1 MKKGTSHFTLLKTV
15 KWEVPFFMML
25 GLRTGVVFR
34 PLPGAKRSPLQQNLG
49 GFFHGFDFMKFAPG

>member
-25 GLRTGVVFR
+25 GLRTGVVFST
-34 PLPGAKRSPLQQNLG
+34 KRMQN
-49 GFFHGFDFMKFAPG
+49 APNNSKK